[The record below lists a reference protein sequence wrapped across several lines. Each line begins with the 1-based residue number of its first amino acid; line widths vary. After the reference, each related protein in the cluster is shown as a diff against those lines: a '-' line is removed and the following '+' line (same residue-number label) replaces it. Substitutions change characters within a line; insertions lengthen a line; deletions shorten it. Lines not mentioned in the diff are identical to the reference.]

1 MSNVP
6 MALGPPKPDEAGGL
20 GFRTID
26 CDIHPHFERGVES
39 LGRYLDTAGRR
50 RVLGSAHG
58 QAWASQAYA
67 SQFTL
72 PKNDMYINP
81 GGVMRRDSF
90 PPGGAVPGSDPD
102 VVVDQLLDGCAVDRA
117 VLTCGNT
124 MGLGALPDPDL
135 AATVASAT
143 NEWMSERWIAHDARF
158 RGSVLVAPQDP
169 IKAAKEIDRHAG
181 RPGFV
186 QVHMP
191 MREGLIGERH
201 YWPIYEAAARHG
213 LPVAIHPNSADTIYR
228 NAPNIA
234 GGTPTYY
241 IEWHSMLTEIFQSA
255 VISLVCQGVFE
266 RFPGLRFVVIEG
278 GFAWLVDVMW
288 RMDKNWESLRAEVP
302 WVRRRP
308 SEYVLEHM
316 RFTTQPFP
324 EPRNREHLAAV
335 CDIVEAERTLL
346 FSSDYPHWDFD
357 SPARALAALPAP
369 LRRRVE
375 VDNAVELYGDRLR

>member
-1 MSNVP
+1 MSDAPAVREP
-6 MALGPPKPDEAGGL
+6 THGEEAAPIGL
-20 GFRTID
+20 RTVD
-26 CDIHPHFERGVES
+26 CDVHPHFARGVAS
-39 LGRYLDTAGRR
+39 LEPYLDVAGRR
-50 RVLGSAHG
+50 RVLGAAYG
-58 QAWASQAYA
+58 QAWAAEAYA

-81 GGVMRRDSF
+81 GGVMRRDAF
-90 PPGGAVPGSDPD
+90 PASGAVPGSDPD
-102 VVVDQLLDGCAVDRA
+102 LVAKQLLDGCAVDRA

-143 NEWMSERWIAHDARF
+143 NEWMAERWLAHDPRF
-158 RGSVLVAPQDP
+158 RGSILVAPQDP
-169 IKAAKEIDRHAG
+169 VQAVAEIERQADRAG
-181 RPGFV
+181 FA
-186 QVHMP
+186 QVHLP

-201 YWPIYEAAARHG
+201 YWPIYEAAERHG

-266 RFPGLRFVVIEG
+266 RFPHLRFVVIEG

-302 WVRRRP
+302 WLRRRP
-308 SEYVLEHM
+308 SEYLLEHM

-324 EPRNREHLAAV
+324 EPRKREQVAAV

-375 VDNAVELYGDRLR
+375 VDNALELYGERLR